1 MYVFAVPAGGEEK
14 AMDNFIEF
22 AMFAGAI
29 IASIGLALG
38 LEWLSMTGLFRL
50 MPGQRQ
56 RIGPRDTQRRE

>member
-1 MYVFAVPAGGEEK
+1 
-14 AMDNFIEF
+14 MDNFIEF

-50 MPGQRQ
+50 MPGHDRKE
-56 RIGPRDTQRRE
+56 RK